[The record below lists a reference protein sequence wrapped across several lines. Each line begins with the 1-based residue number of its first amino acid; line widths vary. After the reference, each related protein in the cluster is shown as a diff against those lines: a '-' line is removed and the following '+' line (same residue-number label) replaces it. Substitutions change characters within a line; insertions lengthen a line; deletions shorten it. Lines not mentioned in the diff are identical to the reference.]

1 MRFIKDLTS
10 ETIKLLK
17 RIYKQSRHHQVRQ
30 RAHCILLSY
39 EGKSIA
45 ELMEI
50 FQVSR
55 NTIYNWMNDWEE
67 YRLVGLY
74 NRPGRG
80 RKPTFTQAQK
90 QQIKAWVKQ
99 SPKDLRKVVLRIRDE
114 WKITVSKDTV
124 KRVLKSLIMLW
135 KRFKRGLAGQPDPL
149 EYEEKKRELALL
161 KQQEEAGKIELRY
174 LDETGFCLTPYV
186 PYGWQEK
193 GEINPLKSSRSRRL
207 NVLGI
212 MSRAQELSAY
222 VFEGRITSEVVISC
236 LDKFSE
242 TLTKKTFVV
251 LDKASFHR
259 SKKVAEKIS
268 EWQEKNLEIFWL
280 PSYSPQLN
288 LIEILW
294 RFMKYEWIEIDAY
307 SSWQN
312 LVNYVEK
319 VIREFGQKYTINF
332 A

>member
-1 MRFIKDLTS
+1 MRFIRDLTP
-10 ETIKLLK
+10 ETIKLLQ
-17 RIYKQSRHHQVRQ
+17 RIYKQSAHYQVRE

-39 EGKSIA
+39 QGKRIE
-45 ELMEI
+45 ELTEI

-67 YRLVGLY
+67 HRLVGLY

-80 RKPTFTQAQK
+80 RKPTFTEEQK

-99 SPKDLRKVVLRIRDE
+99 SPKNLKKVIAEIKEE
-114 WKITVSKDTV
+114 WEITVSKDTV
-124 KRVLKSLIMLW
+124 KRVIKSLIMCW

-149 EYEEKKRELALL
+149 EYEEKKQELTLL
-161 KQQEEAGKIELRY
+161 KQREEAGEIELRY

-193 GEINPLKSSRSRRL
+193 GEINSLKSSRSRRL

-212 MSRAQELSAY
+212 MSRSQELSAY
-222 VFEGRITSEVVISC
+222 IFEGRITSEVVISC
-236 LDKFSE
+236 LDKFAE

-259 SKKVAEKIS
+259 SQKIAEKIS
-268 EWQEKNLEIFWL
+268 EWPQKNLEIFWL

-312 LVNYVEK
+312 LVDYVEK
-319 VIREFGQKYTINF
+319 VIRDFGKEYTINF